1 MRETRVQSL
10 GREYLLEKEMV
21 THSSIF
27 PGKSYGRRSLVGY
40 SPWGRKESDM
50 TERLH
55 FLFPYAAPTEEPG
68 GLRSHPSGPVRLG
81 PSSLGR
87 AVGGS
92 APAAG
97 NAPKGRAE
105 QAELGPAAA

>member
-1 MRETRVQSL
+1 M
-10 GREYLLEKEMV
+10 
-21 THSSIF
+21 
-27 PGKSYGRRSLVGY
+27 GY
-40 SPWGRKESDM
+40 SPWGRKESDT

-81 PSSLGR
+81 PSSFGG

-105 QAELGPAAA
+105 QAELGPAAG